1 MGMIAEQRESQKMT
15 CRRSLINSVIF
26 GQDRR
31 LFPAVFGYAVPLKNI
46 KNNILAPRFH
56 DPSAANLINNLCG
69 THTLYKISDLV
80 ADGILSLST
89 GDEVGKLAYGSGTIP
104 FVRTSDISGWEIKVD
119 PKHLVDRETYLKF
132 ARKRDVREGDILMV
146 RDGTYLIGTCA
157 FVSQYDTEIVYQ
169 SHIYK
174 IRVNPN
180 NLFDNYLLLAVL
192 SSQPVVA
199 QIKSMSFTQDIID
212 TLGDRIYDIILPIP
226 NSLER
231 RKEISSMVKKV
242 IEDRVEAR
250 ELARKARLAVTE
262 P

>member
-1 MGMIAEQRESQKMT
+1 
-15 CRRSLINSVIF
+15 
-26 GQDRR
+26 
-31 LFPAVFGYAVPLKNI
+31 
-46 KNNILAPRFH
+46 
-56 DPSAANLINNLCG
+56 
-69 THTLYKISDLV
+69 
-80 ADGILSLST
+80 
-89 GDEVGKLAYGSGTIP
+89 
-104 FVRTSDISGWEIKVD
+104 
-119 PKHLVDRETYLKF
+119 
-132 ARKRDVREGDILMV
+132 MV